1 MAAESL
7 PGPGGDPGAV
17 PAEVRHVLRSP
28 GRSLDAGTRAYLEPR
43 LAGAFGELGLRS
55 GSEREAEAVADRVTA
70 MAAPP
75 AARFDVSRVRVHT
88 DARAA
93 ASARA
98 LGALAY
104 TMGHDIVFG
113 PGQYRAGTPAGGRLL
128 AHELAHVGQQAR
140 FGHKLQRAGDKAQRP
155 QSVSYRI
162 KIPPGISS
170 KEEFRRYAET
180 VIFGRVLNKP
190 WQATPGAAEMY
201 ADIARHAGT
210 VVTFQVDA
218 SELALFG
225 RADDPAVK
233 AQQQAADAAYRALPA
248 AERQAVNEEID
259 RRYYATE
266 KIAPGTKIAKGETGK
281 AAIWNSLRQQ
291 VMADRRKL
299 DTLPP
304 EVRGFLFDDN
314 AATTLQP
321 RDFEQVLRIASK
333 VSELSPAELAEYKS
347 RAAGQASG
355 WTGFEASLDRF
366 IAERREREATAQQ
379 RGTLQT
385 RLVGLEDLYQ
395 RYLSYM
401 SMLKSNTV
409 LAGMGAQNP
418 QALGTSLGTLPALN
432 QIRADLQADLVK
444 AGFPGGIAD
453 LEKLIRDC
461 GNNFEK
467 ETLAFTNVML
477 DQYAHLL
484 SVQERRYADSK
495 VTDAL
500 FDQLNGAG
508 ADFEE
513 AERIRSEHATGIV
526 LTPGEMEEQAY
537 WIGKRDEA
545 LARGE
550 AKMTSAA
557 AAHPLIAENK
567 FPRER
572 LARAARNE
580 VQPLMLGFIAE
591 RRNEIATTRKNL
603 RDTPRMIYGLGGLI
617 EASLQAQ
624 NIQKGSLYERIIRK
638 HISDVHWDEAIPD
651 IVLGII
657 ALVAGLFT
665 GGTGTVAVLAGATA
679 LGIGAYQALQEFR
692 RYEMRSAAFGAG
704 LTSEDPSMA
713 WVIVAVIGA
722 GIDAAAFASS
732 LPKLRGAL
740 EAFNAGTEAGDVAA
754 LSRKL
759 DKLAEVD
766 ESIRKTIVRAADA
779 EAQARTAWRSVLR
792 PAGLY
797 SYWIPYADVFGKFV
811 FAVYLSLK
819 RGIRELQLFVK
830 SREGL
835 ELIGDVAK
843 LPAEQLAAL
852 KAGYLKA
859 IEEAEAVAAHG
870 TALGMA
876 DNEVLAFMNL
886 RGQTAGMT
894 AEQVM
899 KEMEAWKAVKA
910 SGLPFGFESAEQ
922 FAAFRA
928 TAARGLRKAG
938 YPDAEAI
945 LQGSS
950 ASGISYEKKL
960 PFGAHSDMDV
970 AVAGRSVFERA
981 RRLGYEVKSNPMR
994 IGPLE
999 PDQIKELDL
1008 GAMYRELTEAA
1019 GEREVNLLLFSNR
1032 AAALQGIAGVTPTSI
1047 PLK

>member
-1 MAAESL
+1 MLITSAMRNRSREPGDRAVRRPETAQRPETRAQRAPVAAPGLDPGAALGAIPRWARPHDFCRVPVHGMAAESL

-113 PGQYRAGTPAGGRLL
+113 PGQYRAGMPAGGRLL

-355 WTGFEASLDRF
+355 WTASRPRWTGSSPSAASARRPRSNEARCRPGSSGWK
-366 IAERREREATAQQ
+366 TC
-379 RGTLQT
+379 T
-385 RLVGLEDLYQ
+385 
-395 RYLSYM
+395 S
-401 SMLKSNTV
+401 
-409 LAGMGAQNP
+409 
-418 QALGTSLGTLPALN
+418 GTS
-432 QIRADLQADLVK
+432 
-444 AGFPGGIAD
+444 
-453 LEKLIRDC
+453 
-461 GNNFEK
+461 
-467 ETLAFTNVML
+467 
-477 DQYAHLL
+477 
-484 SVQERRYADSK
+484 
-495 VTDAL
+495 
-500 FDQLNGAG
+500 
-508 ADFEE
+508 
-513 AERIRSEHATGIV
+513 ATC
-526 LTPGEMEEQAY
+526 
-537 WIGKRDEA
+537 RC
-545 LARGE
+545 
-550 AKMTSAA
+550 
-557 AAHPLIAENK
+557 
-567 FPRER
+567 
-572 LARAARNE
+572 
-580 VQPLMLGFIAE
+580 
-591 RRNEIATTRKNL
+591 
-603 RDTPRMIYGLGGLI
+603 
-617 EASLQAQ
+617 
-624 NIQKGSLYERIIRK
+624 
-638 HISDVHWDEAIPD
+638 
-651 IVLGII
+651 
-657 ALVAGLFT
+657 
-665 GGTGTVAVLAGATA
+665 
-679 LGIGAYQALQEFR
+679 
-692 RYEMRSAAFGAG
+692 
-704 LTSEDPSMA
+704 
-713 WVIVAVIGA
+713 
-722 GIDAAAFASS
+722 
-732 LPKLRGAL
+732 
-740 EAFNAGTEAGDVAA
+740 
-754 LSRKL
+754 
-759 DKLAEVD
+759 
-766 ESIRKTIVRAADA
+766 
-779 EAQARTAWRSVLR
+779 
-792 PAGLY
+792 
-797 SYWIPYADVFGKFV
+797 
-811 FAVYLSLK
+811 
-819 RGIRELQLFVK
+819 
-830 SREGL
+830 
-835 ELIGDVAK
+835 
-843 LPAEQLAAL
+843 
-852 KAGYLKA
+852 
-859 IEEAEAVAAHG
+859 
-870 TALGMA
+870 
-876 DNEVLAFMNL
+876 
-886 RGQTAGMT
+886 
-894 AEQVM
+894 
-899 KEMEAWKAVKA
+899 
-910 SGLPFGFESAEQ
+910 
-922 FAAFRA
+922 
-928 TAARGLRKAG
+928 
-938 YPDAEAI
+938 
-945 LQGSS
+945 
-950 ASGISYEKKL
+950 
-960 PFGAHSDMDV
+960 
-970 AVAGRSVFERA
+970 
-981 RRLGYEVKSNPMR
+981 
-994 IGPLE
+994 
-999 PDQIKELDL
+999 
-1008 GAMYRELTEAA
+1008 
-1019 GEREVNLLLFSNR
+1019 
-1032 AAALQGIAGVTPTSI
+1032 
-1047 PLK
+1047 